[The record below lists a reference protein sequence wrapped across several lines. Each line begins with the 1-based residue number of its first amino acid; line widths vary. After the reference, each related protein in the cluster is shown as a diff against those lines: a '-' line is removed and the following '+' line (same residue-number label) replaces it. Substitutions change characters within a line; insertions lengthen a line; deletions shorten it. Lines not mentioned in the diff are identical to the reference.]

1 MSLSPGQTKGI
12 SIPRLAFIFIT
23 ILIDKVGESLIFPIL
38 PFLVERFRSDAFTLG
53 LLASSFAIAQF
64 IAIPVISG
72 LSDRYGRR
80 PVLLVCVLGTAI
92 SYYMFGLAGSLWV
105 LFLSRI
111 VDGATGGV
119 APTAQAYIADI
130 SAPEDRAKNF
140 GLTGAAFGLGFILGP
155 ALGGA
160 LANINLNLPVFVAG
174 TIALLNFV
182 LGCFALPESL
192 DKTQR
197 RPFTRRDLNPISQLT
212 DLLKNPQIQ
221 GLVIGFFIFNF
232 AFAGFSSIFVLF
244 LNHRFGWGS
253 NQAAM
258 VFVFIGVVSTVVQG
272 GLIRQLLPRFGEA
285 KLSIAGL
292 LMIAIAFGG
301 IVLIPPQGPV
311 LIPALYS
318 TQAFLALGVGLIIPS
333 MRGLISN
340 RVSNQE
346 QGKTLGG
353 NQAFQSI
360 ATILG
365 PLWAGWMF
373 DHSGV
378 RSPFSTGALFMILAV
393 GFTLTNLPRHHPRLK
408 LD

>member
-1 MSLSPGQTKGI
+1 LSPGQTKGI
-12 SIPRLAFIFIT
+12 SVPRLAFIFIT

-53 LLASSFAIAQF
+53 LLVSSFAIAQF
-64 IAIPVISG
+64 IAIPIISG

-80 PVLLVCVLGTAI
+80 PVLLVCILGTAVA
-92 SYYMFGLAGSLWV
+92 YYMFGLATSLWV
-105 LFLSRI
+105 IFLSRI
-111 VDGATGGV
+111 VDGITGGV

-155 ALGGA
+155 AIGGA
-160 LANINLNLPVFVAG
+160 LANISLNLPVFVAG
-174 TIALLNFV
+174 TIALLNFILGWFV
-182 LGCFALPESL
+182 LSESL
-192 DKTQR
+192 EEDQR
-197 RPFTRRDLNPISQLT
+197 RPFTRRDLNPISQLS

-244 LNHRFGWGS
+244 LDSRYGWGP

-285 KLSIAGL
+285 KLTVAGL
-292 LMIAIAFGG
+292 GMIAIAFGG
-301 IVLIPPQGPV
+301 LVLIPPSGPI
-311 LIPALYS
+311 LLPALYT

-353 NQAFQSI
+353 NQAMQSI
-360 ATILG
+360 AAILG
-365 PLWAGWMF
+365 PLWAGWVF
-373 DHSGV
+373 DRSGML
-378 RSPFSTGALFMILAV
+378 SPFWMGAFLMLIAV
-393 GFTLTNLPRHHPRLK
+393 GFTLTNLPRRQLSS
-408 LD
+408 

>member
-12 SIPRLAFIFIT
+12 SVPRLAFIFIT

-53 LLASSFAIAQF
+53 LLVSSFAIAQF
-64 IAIPVISG
+64 IAIPIISG

-80 PVLLVCVLGTAI
+80 PVLLVCILGTAVA
-92 SYYMFGLAGSLWV
+92 YYMFGLATSLWV
-105 LFLSRI
+105 IFLSRI
-111 VDGATGGV
+111 VDGITGGV

-155 ALGGA
+155 AIGGA
-160 LANINLNLPVFVAG
+160 LANISLNLPVFVAG
-174 TIALLNFV
+174 TIALLNFILGWFV
-182 LGCFALPESL
+182 LSESL
-192 DKTQR
+192 EEDQR
-197 RPFTRRDLNPISQLT
+197 RPFTRRDLNPISQLS

-244 LNHRFGWGS
+244 LDSRYGWGP

-285 KLSIAGL
+285 KLTVAGL
-292 LMIAIAFGG
+292 GMIAIAFGG
-301 IVLIPPQGPV
+301 LVLIPPSGPI
-311 LIPALYS
+311 LLPALYT

-353 NQAFQSI
+353 NQAMQSI
-360 ATILG
+360 AAILG
-365 PLWAGWMF
+365 PLWAGWVF
-373 DHSGV
+373 DRSGML
-378 RSPFSTGALFMILAV
+378 SPFWMGAFLMLIAV
-393 GFTLTNLPRHHPRLK
+393 GFTLTNLPRRQLSS
-408 LD
+408 

>member
-1 MSLSPGQTKGI
+1 MSVSSGEAKGI
-12 SIPRLAFIFIT
+12 SAPRLAFIFVT
-23 ILIDKVGESLIFPIL
+23 ILIDKLGESLIFPIL

-53 LLASSFAIAQF
+53 LLVSSFAIAQF
-64 IAIPVISG
+64 IAIPIISG
-72 LSDRYGRR
+72 LSDRHGRR
-80 PVLLVCVLGTAI
+80 PVLLVCILGTAVA
-92 SYYMFGLAGSLWV
+92 YYMFGLAASLWV

-111 VDGATGGV
+111 VDGITGGV

-155 ALGGA
+155 AIGGA
-160 LANINLNLPVFVAG
+160 LANISLNLPVFVAG
-174 TIALLNFV
+174 TIALLNFILGWFV
-182 LGCFALPESL
+182 LSESL
-192 DKTQR
+192 DEDQR
-197 RPFTRRDLNPISQLT
+197 RPFTRRDLNPISQLS

-244 LNHRFGWGS
+244 LDNRYGWGP

-258 VFVFIGVVSTVVQG
+258 VFVFIGVVSTIVQG

-285 KLSIAGL
+285 KLSVAGL
-292 LMIAIAFGG
+292 VMIALAFGG
-301 IVLIPPQGPV
+301 LVVIPPAGPI
-311 LIPALYS
+311 LLPALYT

-353 NQAFQSI
+353 NQAMQSI
-360 ATILG
+360 AAILG
-365 PLWAGWMF
+365 PLWAGWVF
-373 DHSGV
+373 DRSGML
-378 RSPFSTGALFMILAV
+378 SPFWMGALLMVMAV
-393 GFTLTNLPRHHPRLK
+393 GFTLTNLPRRQLTT
-408 LD
+408 

>member
-1 MSLSPGQTKGI
+1 MSVSSGQTRGI
-12 SIPRLAFIFIT
+12 PASRLAFIFVT
-23 ILIDKVGESLIFPIL
+23 ILIDKLGESLIFPIL

-53 LLASSFAIAQF
+53 LLVSSFAITQF
-64 IAIPVISG
+64 IAIPIISG

-80 PVLLVCVLGTAI
+80 PVLLVCILGTAVA
-92 SYYMFGLAGSLWV
+92 YYMFGLAASLWV

-111 VDGATGGV
+111 VDGMTGGV

-155 ALGGA
+155 AIGGA
-160 LANINLNLPVFVAG
+160 LANISLNLPVFVAG
-174 TIALLNFV
+174 TIALVNFV
-182 LGCFALPESL
+182 FGWFVLSESLPE
-192 DKTQR
+192 DQR
-197 RPFTRRDLNPISQLT
+197 RPFTRRDLNPISQLS
-212 DLLKNPQIQ
+212 DLLKNSQIQ

-244 LNHRFGWGS
+244 LDNRYGWGP

-258 VFVFIGVVSTVVQG
+258 VFVFIGVVSTIVQG

-285 KLSIAGL
+285 KLSVAGL
-292 LMIAIAFGG
+292 VLIALAFGG
-301 IVLIPPQGPV
+301 LVLIPPEGPI
-311 LIPALYS
+311 LLPALYT

-353 NQAFQSI
+353 NQAMQSI
-360 ATILG
+360 AAILG
-365 PLWAGWMF
+365 PLWAGWVF
-373 DHSGV
+373 DRSGIL
-378 RSPFSTGALFMILAV
+378 SPFWMGALLMIMAV
-393 GFTLTNLPRHHPRLK
+393 GFTLTNLPRRRLTT
-408 LD
+408 

>member
-1 MSLSPGQTKGI
+1 MSVSSGSAKI
-12 SIPRLAFIFIT
+12 SVPRLAFIFIT

-53 LLASSFAIAQF
+53 MLVSSFAIAQF
-64 IAIPVISG
+64 IAIPIISG

-80 PVLLVCVLGTAI
+80 PVLLVCILGTAI
-92 SYYMFGLAGSLWV
+92 SYYMFGLATSLWV

-111 VDGATGGV
+111 IDGITGGV

-160 LANINLNLPVFVAG
+160 LANISLNLPVFVAG
-174 TIALLNFV
+174 TIALLNFILGWFV
-182 LGCFALPESL
+182 LSESL
-192 DKTQR
+192 DPDQR
-197 RPFTRRDLNPISQLT
+197 RPFTRRDLNPIGQLS

-221 GLVIGFFIFNF
+221 GLVVGFFIFNF

-244 LNHRFGWGS
+244 LDNRYGWGP
-253 NQAAM
+253 NQAAL

-285 KLSIAGL
+285 KLSLAGL
-292 LMIAIAFGG
+292 LMIAAAFGG
-301 IVLIPPQGPV
+301 LV
-311 LIPALYS
+311 LIPAKGLILLPALYT
-318 TQAFLALGVGLIIPS
+318 TQALLALGVGLIIPS

-353 NQAFQSI
+353 NQALQSI
-360 ATILG
+360 AAILG

-373 DHSGV
+373 DHSGML
-378 RSPFSTGALFMILAV
+378 SPFGVGALLMLIAV
-393 GFTLTNLPRHHPRLK
+393 GFTLTNVPRRQNSV
-408 LD
+408 

>member
-1 MSLSPGQTKGI
+1 MSLSSGQTKGI
-12 SIPRLAFIFIT
+12 SVPRLAFIFIT
-23 ILIDKVGESLIFPIL
+23 ILIDKLGESLIFPIL
-38 PFLVERFRSDAFTLG
+38 PSLVERFRSDAFTLG
-53 LLASSFAIAQF
+53 LLVSSFAIAQF
-64 IAIPVISG
+64 IAIPIISG

-80 PVLLVCVLGTAI
+80 PVLLVCILGTAVA
-92 SYYMFGLAGSLWV
+92 YYMFGLAASLWM

-111 VDGATGGV
+111 VDGITGGV

-155 ALGGA
+155 AIGGA
-160 LANINLNLPVFVAG
+160 LANISLNLPVFVAG
-174 TIALLNFV
+174 TIALLNFI
-182 LGCFALPESL
+182 LGWFVLPESL
-192 DKTQR
+192 DPEHR
-197 RPFTRRDLNPISQLT
+197 RPFTRRDLNPISQLS

-244 LNHRFGWGS
+244 LDNRYGWGP

-285 KLSIAGL
+285 KLSVAGL
-292 LMIAIAFGG
+292 VMIALAFGG
-301 IVLIPPQGPV
+301 LVLIPPEGPI
-311 LIPALYS
+311 LLPALYT
-318 TQAFLALGVGLIIPS
+318 TQALLALGVGLIIPS

-353 NQAFQSI
+353 NQAMQSI
-360 ATILG
+360 AAILG
-365 PLWAGWMF
+365 PLWAGWVF
-373 DHSGV
+373 DRSGML
-378 RSPFSTGALFMILAV
+378 SPFWMGALLMVMAV
-393 GFTLTNLPRHHPRLK
+393 GFTLTNLPRRQLTT
-408 LD
+408 